1 MHYFR
6 PKLTVLATRVNLA
19 EKRCVVDPDQAGGT
33 VRVCNVLVGRDI
45 IECMRNLIMRRSSV

>member
-6 PKLTVLATRVNLA
+6 PKLTVLAARVNLT
-19 EKRCVVDPDQAGGT
+19 EKRCVVHPYQTGQT
-33 VRVCNVLVGRDI
+33 VRTCNFLVGGNI